1 MANLRDIRRRIKSV
15 KNTAQITRAMQL
27 VAAAKMKKAQDQAM
41 AGRDYSS
48 QLNAVL
54 SDISAGESEEASH
67 PLLEVREGNRELVL
81 LISTDKGLC
90 GPLNTNLAKKLRA
103 TTSDTADYV
112 TVGRKLRVMLE
123 KLQKNILADFS
134 VKDPVP
140 FAEARAI
147 ASFLMKQFKD
157 GKYDKVS
164 IIHMRFINTLT
175 QIPEMITLLPV
186 QPPAASENDGL
197 IPGSSTD
204 HLFEPSANE
213 VLASILPLYGLA
225 LGLSAATAALLVS
238 CIGLGSALTMLPAG
252 LLADRFDDQARG
264 RRSVMLA
271 CAAITLAAAALVP
284 LVPQAPWLVWPI
296 VFIWGGAGGSLYTMA
311 MIDIGAREKG
321 ITLVNST
328 AVLVLTYT
336 LGGLAA
342 SSFSGALIDWS
353 PALGFPLVLIGVA
366 GMGLAVLLRTRHRQ
380 DI

>member
-103 TTSDTADYV
+103 ATSDTADYV

-213 VLASILPLYGLA
+213 VLASILPLYINFQVYQA
-225 LGLSAATAALLVS
+225 LLEARATEHSARMVAMKAATDNAKKF
-238 CIGLGSALTMLPAG
+238 IKELTLDYNK
-252 LLADRFDDQARG
+252 LRQ
-264 RRSVMLA
+264 
-271 CAAITLAAAALVP
+271 CAITAELLE
-284 LVPQAPWLVWPI
+284 I
-296 VFIWGGAGGSLYTMA
+296 TTA
-311 MIDIGAREKG
+311 MKAME
-321 ITLVNST
+321 
-328 AVLVLTYT
+328 
-336 LGGLAA
+336 
-342 SSFSGALIDWS
+342 
-353 PALGFPLVLIGVA
+353 
-366 GMGLAVLLRTRHRQ
+366 
-380 DI
+380 